1 MPSRSPATPY
11 NPLYFLSALGAGGLV
26 VTFFMYIM
34 WITPHQGQ
42 PIPSF
47 TTLLSTFQSGSL
59 AMQALIA
66 VSVLGIAVFSAI
78 HIRMLVW
85 NFIRYGEWKRTEAAS
100 KLRNGNAET
109 QLLAIPLTLAMTVNV
124 GFIVGAVFV
133 PGLWEIAEFLF
144 PAALL
149 AFALIGAYALRLF
162 GDFMSR
168 VLVEGGFTCA
178 NNNSLAT
185 MLSVFA
191 FAMVGVGFSASA
203 AMSHNHV
210 TSVIGFMGA
219 TLFIAAAVLFGAIFL
234 VMGFRSMME
243 HRANPET
250 VPTLWIIIP
259 FLTVVGIAI
268 YRLKMALAHNFGAE
282 WLAGDKFAF
291 LTTLFAIQLVFGL
304 VGYMVMKRSRYFE
317 TYVSGQKKSSGSYAL
332 ICPGVALFVFA
343 NFVINPGLVGLGVI
357 DKFSIVWAVLY
368 LPLIA
373 LQLVTIKVFFQLN
386 AKLITPPA
394 ADTGALAPAE

>member
-1 MPSRSPATPY
+1 MSSRSPATPY

-34 WITPHQGQ
+34 WMTPHQGQ

-100 KLRNGNAET
+100 KLRNGHAET